1 MATIA
6 ITADFTAEPVGEFLD
21 FWLAELELQA
31 DVAFTGYNQVFQEL
45 LTLDSVL
52 ARNTQ
57 GLNVV
62 LLRAAIDT
70 DTAELTSALVTAAS
84 KSSIDW
90 LVALC
95 PGAEPRELREQA
107 FTDAVAQV
115 PNLYVIDSATLCNRL
130 RNPQIHDA
138 ASEEAG
144 DIPYT
149 DTFFAELATTIGRR
163 FYSLQRPPAKVIV
176 LDCDNTLWSGVCG
189 EDGAEGVVI
198 DAGRAALQ
206 SFMVEQHDKGT
217 LLCLCSKN
225 READVFDVFE
235 TQEMPLQRRH
245 LTGWRINWE
254 PKSANLRALA
264 AELDLGLDSFVFVD
278 DNPIEC
284 AEVQANCPEVV
295 TINLPEGTETLRDFI
310 SNIWILDRAG
320 NTAEDQARTAM
331 YQADRER
338 RQYQEQALTLADFL
352 AGLELTIEIEP
363 MGTDD
368 IERVA
373 QLTQR
378 SNQFN
383 FTSLRRTE
391 AEVRELNAN
400 PDRHV
405 LVVRVNDRFGDYGLV
420 GVIMLEVAER
430 LEVNTFLMSCRT
442 LGRGVEHRMLAYLG
456 EIAQFEGRESVYLP
470 YGKTDRN
477 EPAKAFAD
485 SVIAEFADADGYTI
499 PAATA
504 ASIVYSAPASR
515 SVFEENTETSP
526 AHRHDVRETSRSVF
540 EENTEASPAHR
551 HDVRETSRS
560 VFEENT
566 EASPAHRHDV
576 RETSRSVFEENTEAS
591 PAHRHDVRETSPSKS
606 SSAYTTTATVARI
619 ATELNTAEKVLD
631 AVRSA
636 STRQR
641 SEFDFSFVAPRNP
654 TETRI
659 AQIWATILRLDRVGV
674 EDNFFDLGGDSLRIV
689 ALHSRLQ
696 SAFETEFPV
705 TKTFE
710 HPTVTA
716 MAAFLDDTKEEAP
729 RLRDIRDRA
738 KRQREALARQQRRVK
753 AK

>member
-515 SVFEENTETSP
+515 SVFEENTE
-526 AHRHDVRETSRSVF
+526 
-540 EENTEASPAHR
+540 
-551 HDVRETSRS
+551 
-560 VFEENT
+560 
-566 EASPAHRHDV
+566 
-576 RETSRSVFEENTEAS
+576 AS

>member
-515 SVFEENTETSP
+515 SVFEENTE
-526 AHRHDVRETSRSVF
+526 
-540 EENTEASPAHR
+540 
-551 HDVRETSRS
+551 
-560 VFEENT
+560 
-566 EASPAHRHDV
+566 ASPAHRHDV